1 MTTPLMRGP
10 GFTPPARSS
19 QALLRGI
26 ALPQL
31 VAILTLVVSTAAML
45 MAVTVSVSSA
55 DRHPPVPV
63 TSNIHS
69 RLL

>member
-1 MTTPLMRGP
+1 MTNSLFRGA
-10 GFTPPARSS
+10 GFTPPARSA
-19 QALLRGI
+19 QTLHGI

-31 VAILTLVVSTAAML
+31 VAIFTLVVSTAAML

-55 DRHPPVPV
+55 DKHPPVPI